1 MLHDPLLGISAS
13 PSAVPDI
20 WFLFHDMCEWERKSI
35 AVSFSV
41 PSMHLTAV
49 KLKTF
54 LNLEMKAAGGARL
67 KHFKLLSASSNLLLA
82 NKPLMMCSM

>member
-1 MLHDPLLGISAS
+1 MLHDPLLGISTS
-13 PSAVPDI
+13 PPLIFVSRYVRVREKKH
-20 WFLFHDMCEWERKSI
+20 LTSKSI
-35 AVSFSV
+35 SA

-82 NKPLMMCSM
+82 NKPLMMCSV